1 MLYVVK
7 EWQDPNGRWHVGC
20 VDQLAKGS
28 NYWWISARMLNIPLT
43 DFIEKLVN
51 EFNVD
56 KMYYFERSNL
66 LLYSWENYNDAHRWL
81 LYLNR
86 EARARNFQ
94 I

>member
-1 MLYVVK
+1 MLYVAK

-20 VDQLAKGS
+20 TDQLAKGS
-28 NYWWISARMLNIPLT
+28 NYWWIPARMLDIPLT

-56 KMYYFERSNL
+56 QMYYFERSNL

-81 LYLNR
+81 LYLNK